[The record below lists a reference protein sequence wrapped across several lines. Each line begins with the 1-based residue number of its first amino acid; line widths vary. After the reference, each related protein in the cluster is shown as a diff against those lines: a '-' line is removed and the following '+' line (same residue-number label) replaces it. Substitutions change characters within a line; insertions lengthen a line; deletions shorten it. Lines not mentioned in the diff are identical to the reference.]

1 MKSADKWIKL
11 INQGS
16 SLKFI
21 AVSGIN
27 FLVGF
32 LIFSLTWLALNQ
44 YLNYFSIAII
54 ATVLAS
60 IWSFQ
65 THNRITL
72 ERTFIKNF
80 VSAQYLIFQV
90 AALLLSSLIV
100 PKIAISMDLDLL
112 FVQLFWS
119 LVVSLLSL
127 LVLDNFSSKAAS
139 DCTKN

>member
-1 MKSADKWIKL
+1 MKNGKMWTNL
-11 INQGS
+11 IQRGS

-44 YLNYFSIAII
+44 STNYLSIAVI

-72 ERTFIKNF
+72 ERTSIKNF
-80 VSAQYLIFQV
+80 VSAQYMSFQIV
-90 AALLLSSLIV
+90 ALLLSSMIV
-100 PKIAISMDLDLL
+100 PKAATLMHLNLL
-112 FVQLFWS
+112 VVQLLWS
-119 LVVSLLSL
+119 LVLSL
-127 LVLDNFSSKAAS
+127 IGLLILVKFSS
-139 DCTKN
+139 

>member
-1 MKSADKWIKL
+1 MKNGDKWVKL
-11 INQGS
+11 ITRGS

-32 LIFSLTWLALNQ
+32 LIFSLTWLVLNQ

-72 ERTFIKNF
+72 ERTSIKNF
-80 VSAQYLIFQV
+80 VSAQYLTFQV
-90 AALLLSSLIV
+90 VALLLSTLIV
-100 PKIAISMDLDLL
+100 PKIAISMDVNLL
-112 FVQLFWS
+112 IVQLFWS
-119 LVVSLLSL
+119 LVLSL
-127 LVLDNFSSKAAS
+127 LGLFVLVNFSS
-139 DCTKN
+139 

>member
-1 MKSADKWIKL
+1 MKNGDKWIEL
-11 INQGS
+11 SNRRS

-32 LIFSLTWLALNQ
+32 LIFSLTWLALNP

-72 ERTFIKNF
+72 ERTSIKNF
-80 VSAQYLIFQV
+80 ISTHYLTFQI

-100 PKIAISMDLDLL
+100 PKVAITMQLNLL
-112 FVQLFWS
+112 LVQLFWS
-119 LVVSLLSL
+119 LILSL
-127 LVLDNFSSKAAS
+127 LGLLVLVNFSS
-139 DCTKN
+139 

>member
-1 MKSADKWIKL
+1 MKNGDKWVKL
-11 INQGS
+11 ITRGS

-32 LIFSLTWLALNQ
+32 LIFSLTWLVLNQ

-72 ERTFIKNF
+72 ERTSIKNF
-80 VSAQYLIFQV
+80 VSAQYLTFQV
-90 AALLLSSLIV
+90 VALLLSTLIV
-100 PKIAISMDLDLL
+100 PKIAISMDVNLL
-112 FVQLFWS
+112 IVQLFWS
-119 LVVSLLSL
+119 LVLSLLSL
-127 LVLDNFSSKAAS
+127 FVLVNFSS
-139 DCTKN
+139 

>member
-1 MKSADKWIKL
+1 MKNSDIWANL
-11 INQGS
+11 IYRGT

-44 YLNYFSIAII
+44 YTSYLSIAVI
-54 ATVLAS
+54 ATVIAS

-72 ERTFIKNF
+72 ERTSIKNF
-80 VSAQYLIFQV
+80 VSKQYMSFQV
-90 AALLLSSLIV
+90 VALLLSSAIV
-100 PKIAISMDLDLL
+100 PKTATLMDLNLL
-112 FVQLFWS
+112 VVQLFWS
-119 LVVSLLSL
+119 LVLSLIGL
-127 LVLDNFSSKAAS
+127 LVLVKYSS
-139 DCTKN
+139 

>member
-1 MKSADKWIKL
+1 MKNGDKWIEL
-11 INQGS
+11 SNRRS

-72 ERTFIKNF
+72 ERTSIKNF
-80 VSAQYLIFQV
+80 ISTHYLTFQI

-100 PKIAISMDLDLL
+100 PKVAITMQLNLL

-119 LVVSLLSL
+119 LILSL
-127 LVLDNFSSKAAS
+127 LGLLVLVNFSS
-139 DCTKN
+139 

>member
-1 MKSADKWIKL
+1 MKNGDKWVKL
-11 INQGS
+11 FNRGS

-32 LIFSLTWLALNQ
+32 LIFSLTWLTLNQ
-44 YLNYFSIAII
+44 HLNYFSVAII

-72 ERTFIKNF
+72 ERTLIKNF
-80 VSAQYLIFQV
+80 VSTQYLTFQV
-90 AALLLSSLIV
+90 AALLLSTLIV
-100 PKIAISMDLDLL
+100 PKIAISLDLNLL

-119 LVVSLLSL
+119 FVLSL
-127 LVLDNFSSKAAS
+127 LGLLVLANYSS
-139 DCTKN
+139 

>member
-1 MKSADKWIKL
+1 MKNGKMWTNL
-11 INQGS
+11 IQRGS

-21 AVSGIN
+21 VVSGIN

-44 YLNYFSIAII
+44 STNYLSIAVI

-72 ERTFIKNF
+72 ERTSIKNF
-80 VSAQYLIFQV
+80 VSAQYMSFQIV
-90 AALLLSSLIV
+90 ALLLSSMIV
-100 PKIAISMDLDLL
+100 PKAATLMHLNLL
-112 FVQLFWS
+112 VVQLLWS
-119 LVVSLLSL
+119 FVLSL
-127 LVLDNFSSKAAS
+127 IGLLILVKFSS
-139 DCTKN
+139 

>member
-1 MKSADKWIKL
+1 MKNGKMWTNL
-11 INQGS
+11 IQRGS

-21 AVSGIN
+21 VVSGIN

-44 YLNYFSIAII
+44 STNYLSIAVI

-72 ERTFIKNF
+72 ERTSIKNF
-80 VSAQYLIFQV
+80 VSAQYMSFQIV
-90 AALLLSSLIV
+90 ALLLSSMIV
-100 PKIAISMDLDLL
+100 PKAATLMHLNLL
-112 FVQLFWS
+112 VVQLLWS
-119 LVVSLLSL
+119 LVLSL
-127 LVLDNFSSKAAS
+127 IGLLILVKFSS
-139 DCTKN
+139 